1 MKILTQI
8 ILLFLFY
15 HPTLQAQ
22 DIRVIDDNKNY
33 LTLQTTTQYVLSDND
48 SLIDAR
54 AIALQ
59 QSKRKLAEKAGS
71 YIHAEKVVENN
82 KIKSDTISTISTAL
96 MSVEIS
102 NESIQVV
109 PGNKTQL
116 TLTTTAKIDKQ
127 SLYKKLGSL
136 KASKEKQLK
145 ISSLEKNNKAL
156 IKKLNDLN
164 AKLRSGTYS
173 LGKNQE
179 KVNLINQRNDVM
191 FRINK
196 NESSI
201 RKTFEPGTLLL
212 IANKHNDAFQSD
224 KKDIKS
230 NVFEYIQNNTYIR
243 LGDPEVVDNSNG
255 TYNILY
261 PIYWEINREPIR
273 EELLKH
279 FYIENKGNINVIR
292 NSNLNTK
299 DMPFREKLF
308 DFYNNK
314 YIYIEISTGKY
325 TDKRMIM
332 GSTYVMFNEYT
343 LHDNNSQFLRSS
355 NRPSREN
362 DDILIKNVSKTD
374 LSSME
379 TINAKVIISD
389 KTEKMFNSAR
399 EKAIYMKLKNE
410 RYNRLLN

>member
-1 MKILTQI
+1 MKIFPQI
-8 ILLFLFY
+8 FLLFLF
-15 HPTLQAQ
+15 HLPALQAQ
-22 DIRVIDDNKNY
+22 DIRIIDDNKNH
-33 LTLQTTTQYVLSDND
+33 LTLQTTTQYVLGDND

-102 NESIQVV
+102 NESMQVV

-116 TLTTTAKIDKQ
+116 TLTATAKIDKQ

-136 KASKEKQLK
+136 KDSKEKQLK
-145 ISSLEKNNKAL
+145 IKSLEKENKAL

-164 AKLRSGTYS
+164 TKLRSGTY
-173 LGKNQE
+173 LPGKNQE
-179 KVNLINQRNDVM
+179 NINLISQRNDVI
-191 FRINK
+191 FKINK

-201 RKTFEPGTLLL
+201 RKTFEPGTLLS
-212 IANKHNDAFQSD
+212 IANKHNDAFQSA
-224 KKDIKS
+224 KKGIKT
-230 NVFEYIQNNTYIR
+230 NVFDYIQNNTYIR

-255 TYNILY
+255 TYDILY
-261 PIYWEINREPIR
+261 PIYWEIDKEPIR

-279 FYIENKGNINVIR
+279 FHIENNGNINVIR

-299 DMPFREKLF
+299 DLPFREKLF
-308 DFYNNK
+308 DFYNKK
-314 YIYIEISTGKY
+314 YIYIDISAGKY
-325 TDKRMIM
+325 TDKRMIL
-332 GSTYVMFNEYT
+332 GSTYVMFDEYT
-343 LHDNNSQFLRSS
+343 LHENNSQFLRSS

-362 DDILIKNVSKTD
+362 DDILIRNVSKTD

-379 TINAKVIISD
+379 TVNAKVIISD
-389 KTEKMFNSAR
+389 KTEKIFNSAR